1 MALQKQIDIAA
12 GHEIIQFLN
21 DPKPFGMDSV
31 YGIKNMLKALTPS
44 NIAEKKYNLEN
55 INSITCGTSQTGLGL
70 LFGKKFKKFPLE
82 MTRTS
87 NIMQTLNSFTKKM
100 LTKKSIKGELR
111 PYLSGLGVKAI
122 EGLFHSMFNS
132 IPMLQQCVPE
142 VTRSYLPDEVT
153 DGLVET
159 RSCAADESF
168 GVGKQLS
175 DHKRAYL
182 KNVF

>member
-1 MALQKQIDIAA
+1 MPLEDKQKLLPGFHEKLSEEELGVIDMALQKQIDIAA

-31 YGIKNMLKALTPS
+31 YGIKNMLKALAPS
-44 NIAEKKYNLEN
+44 NIAEKKYNLAEN

-70 LFGKKFKKFPLE
+70 LFGKKFKNFPLE

-100 LTKKSIKGELR
+100 LTKKSIKSELR
-111 PYLSGLGVKAI
+111 PVLSGLGVKAI
-122 EGLFHSMFNS
+122 EGLFPWMFNS

-142 VTRSYLPDEVT
+142 VTRS
-153 DGLVET
+153 
-159 RSCAADESF
+159 SCQMRLRMDS
-168 GVGKQLS
+168 
-175 DHKRAYL
+175 
-182 KNVF
+182 